1 MKRVAI
7 TSLLACLSF
16 GVYAEVKADADYIY
30 YNANV
35 YTVNDA
41 QPWAEAFAV
50 ENGKIIYV
58 GDIAGTGKY
67 KGKSTKFVNL
77 NEKMVMPGIVDEHIH
92 PDMGADNYLN
102 IFVSPMD
109 SWETVTKK
117 LKEYRAKYP
126 DKKWIYG
133 GNLNWLAD
141 NGEVISGT
149 DVPSHKSSLDAIID
163 DRPVALWDQGAH
175 AMLLNSMALKEL
187 NITKDTAPPAGGILV
202 KDENGELTGVVRE
215 TVSEWVTA
223 ALDNPSLEVWA
234 DQGMKPFFSE
244 MHSYGVTAMNDA
256 YGVKRNFDAYKYLED
271 KDQMKIRMHVS
282 ISSPLNTPEQSAKD
296 AQQYLIDNKD
306 KFASEH
312 VYPYGIKYILD
323 GSAAG
328 RTAVMLEPFIG
339 TKYKGML
346 RIPQEDVMEE
356 MERLEKQGFVF
367 KVHAIGDG
375 SISMMLDNLSQLP
388 IRDDGRYHSIAHG
401 TFTNPKDYVRF
412 HKLNVVYEASPALWF
427 PSDAIGIIEKDIGER
442 VKYMWPIRQLLGKG
456 TLISY
461 GSDWT
466 VAFSP
471 NPWLAIE
478 SMVTREVPGG
488 SKTTAFD
495 FSAIKLEEA
504 IQIATLNGAKAIG
517 LGDKL
522 GSIEEGK
529 YADFIV
535 LDKNIFD
542 EKIRTVHDT
551 KVLQT
556 YFNGELVYEA
566 K

>member
-1 MKRVAI
+1 MKRLAI
-7 TSLLACLSF
+7 STLIGCTSF
-16 GVYAEVKADADYIY
+16 GVFADADSIF
-30 YNANV
+30 YNAKV

-41 QPWAEAFAV
+41 MPWAQAFAV
-50 ENGKIIYV
+50 KDGVIVEV
-58 GDIAGTGKY
+58 GDLAKVEQHRDAATKMVDLSGK
-67 KGKSTKFVNL
+67 V
-77 NEKMVMPGIVDEHIH
+77 VMPGMVDEHIH
-92 PDMGADNYLN
+92 PDMGADNYMN
-102 IFVSPMD
+102 IFVSPLD
-109 SWETVTKK
+109 PWEKVVAT
-117 LKEYRAKYP
+117 LKEYRNKYP

-141 NGEVISGT
+141 NGEFISGT
-149 DVPSHKSSLDAIID
+149 TTPSHKSALDAVID

-175 AMLLNSMALKEL
+175 AMLLNSLALKEL
-187 NITKDTAPPAGGILV
+187 GITKDREPPAGGIFV

-215 TVSEWVTA
+215 TVSEWVIA
-223 ALDNPSLEVWA
+223 ALDNPTVEEWA
-234 DQGMKPFFSE
+234 DKGMKPFFDE

-271 KDQMKIRMHVS
+271 KGEMEVRMHVS
-282 ISSPLNTPEQSAKD
+282 ISSPLNTPEPEAKA
-296 AQQYLIDNKD
+296 AQQYLIDNKES
-306 KFASEH
+306 FASEF

-339 TKYKGML
+339 TKYSGSL

-356 MERLEKQGFVF
+356 MARLEKQGFVF

-375 SISMMLDNLSQLP
+375 SIRMMLDNLEQLP
-388 IRDDGRYHSIAHG
+388 VRNDGRYHSIAHG
-401 TFTNPKDYVRF
+401 TFVNPQDYKRF

-427 PSDAIGIIEKDIGER
+427 PSDAIGIIEKDIGKKR
-442 VKYMWPIRQLLGKG
+442 VQYMWPIRQLLAKD

-478 SMVTREVPGG
+478 SLVTREVPGG
-488 SKTTAFD
+488 SIETAFD
-495 FSAIKLEEA
+495 FSSISLTEALE
-504 IQIATLNGAKAIG
+504 IVTLNGAKAIG

-522 GSIEEGK
+522 GSIEKGK
-529 YADFIV
+529 FADFIV
-535 LDKNIFD
+535 LDNDIFD
-542 EKIRTVHDT
+542 GEIRKLHKTQV
-551 KVLQT
+551 KQT
-556 YFNGELVYEA
+556 YFNGKLVYEM
-566 K
+566 